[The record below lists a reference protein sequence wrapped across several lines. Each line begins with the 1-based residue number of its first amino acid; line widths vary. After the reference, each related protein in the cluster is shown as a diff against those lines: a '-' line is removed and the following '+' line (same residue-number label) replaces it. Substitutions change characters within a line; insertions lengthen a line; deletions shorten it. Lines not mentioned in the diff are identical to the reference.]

1 MKRFFLLTSVCCLTA
16 VMSNAQILNQTTLQ
30 SGANFN
36 IDGIGRASLFNTSR
50 TTAAGLGSGHYML
63 MQNGVYRWG
72 LGTTNVESGTNLEG
86 SDFALFGYNN
96 DGSLRPRYLT
106 IMRSNGFA
114 GINTA
119 SPTAQLHV
127 SGLPA
132 TDGAEPTPLAKFTY
146 TNVAET
152 EAVLRF
158 SNATYQTG
166 AYIPGIIG
174 RSYSPGRPY
183 GISLNGEAED
193 VVPSAL
199 EPYSAAVMLDGRSKT
214 NARLA
219 NANVFSVNSYGT
231 SLLMIKANGNVGIG
245 TTAPGT
251 NKLAVEGTIAARRV
265 KVTQA
270 ATWPDYVFEQDYP
283 LPSLQKTEAFIR
295 ENKHLPE
302 VPSAKEV
309 AENGQDLGDM
319 NAILLKKVE
328 ELTLHL
334 IAMQKEIM
342 EVKATNKILTNELKT
357 VRAALSK

>member
-1 MKRFFLLTSVCCLTA
+1 M
-16 VMSNAQILNQTTLQ
+16 MSNAQILNQTTLQ

-36 IDGIGRASLFNTSR
+36 IDGIGRAGMFTTSR
-50 TTAAGLGSGHYML
+50 ITGAGLGSGHYML
-63 MQNGVYRWG
+63 MQSNLYRWG
-72 LGTTNVESGTNLEG
+72 LGTTNVESGTNLQG
-86 SDFALFGYNN
+86 SDFALFAYNN
-96 DGSLRPRYLT
+96 DGSLKTRYLT
-106 IMRSNGFA
+106 VMRSNGFT
-114 GINTA
+114 GVNTA

-132 TDGAEPTPLAKFTY
+132 AEGAEPIPLAKFTY

-166 AYIPGIIG
+166 AYIPSIIG

-193 VVPSAL
+193 VAPSAL

-214 NARLA
+214 NTKLS
-219 NANVFSVNSYGT
+219 NANVFAINSYGT

-270 ATWPDYVFEQDYP
+270 TTWPDYVFEENYP
-283 LPSLQKTEAFIR
+283 LLSLQKTEAFIR

-309 AENGQDLGDM
+309 TENGQDLGDM

-334 IAMQKEIM
+334 ISMQKEIA
-342 EVKATNKILTNELKT
+342 EVKATNKILTDELKT
-357 VRAALSK
+357 VRTALGQ

>member
-1 MKRFFLLTSVCCLTA
+1 M
-16 VMSNAQILNQTTLQ
+16 MSNAQILNQTTLQ
-30 SGANFN
+30 TGANFN
-36 IDGIGRASLFNTSR
+36 IDGIGRAGQFRTSLITG
-50 TTAAGLGSGHYML
+50 AGAGSGHYIL
-63 MQNGVYRWG
+63 MQNGTSRWA
-72 LGTTNVESGTNLEG
+72 LGTTNVESGTNPQG
-86 SDFALFGYNN
+86 SDFALFAYNN
-96 DGSLRPRYLT
+96 DASLRARYLT
-106 IMRSNGFA
+106 IMRSNGFT
-114 GINTA
+114 GINAA

-127 SGLPA
+127 SSLPPA
-132 TDGAEPTPLAKFTY
+132 EGAEPIPLAKFTY

-166 AYIPGIIG
+166 AYIPSIIG

-183 GISLNGEAED
+183 GIAINGEAED
-193 VVPSAL
+193 VAPSAL
-199 EPYSAAVMLDGRSKT
+199 EPYSAAIMLDGRSKT

-245 TTAPGT
+245 TIAPGT
-251 NKLAVEGTIAARRV
+251 SKLAVEGTIAARRV

-270 ATWPDYVFEQDYP
+270 ATWPDYVFEEHYA

-334 IAMQKEIM
+334 ISMQKEIA
-342 EVKATNKILTNELKT
+342 EVKATNKTLTDKLKT
-357 VRAALSK
+357 VRAALNK

>member
-1 MKRFFLLTSVCCLTA
+1 MTA
-16 VMSNAQILNQTTLQ
+16 MISNAQILNQTTLQ

-36 IDGIGRASLFNTSR
+36 IDGIGRASQFRTST
-50 TTAAGLGSGHYML
+50 TTAGAGSGHYML
-63 MQNGVYRWG
+63 MQNSAYRWG
-72 LGTTNVESGTNLEG
+72 LGTANAESGTNPQG
-86 SDFALFGYNN
+86 SDFALFAYNN
-96 DGSLRPRYLT
+96 DGSFIARYLT
-106 IMRSNGFA
+106 VMRSNGYM
-114 GINTA
+114 GVNTV

-127 SGLPA
+127 SGLPS
-132 TDGAEPTPLAKFTY
+132 TEAEPVALAKFTY
-146 TNVAET
+146 TNVSEA
-152 EAVLRF
+152 EAVLRIT
-158 SNATYQTG
+158 NGTYQTG
-166 AYIPGIIG
+166 AYIPSIIG
-174 RSYSPGRPY
+174 RAYSPGRPY
-183 GISLNGEAED
+183 GIALNGEAED
-193 VVPSAL
+193 VAPPPL

-214 NARLA
+214 NARLT
-219 NANVFSVNSYGT
+219 NANVFTVNSYGT
-231 SLLMIKANGNVGIG
+231 SLFMVKANGNVGIG

-270 ATWPDYVFEQDYP
+270 ATWPDYVFEQDYQ

-334 IAMQKEIM
+334 ISMQKEIT
-342 EVKATNKILTNELKT
+342 EVKATNKALMMELKT
-357 VRAALSK
+357 IQAAVNK